1 MAFKVII
8 SNEAKNDLEY
18 SYLYYRENANKK
30 VADNFIKECNN
41 IRKTISEN
49 PYFKIWFDDFRTVP
63 LKKYPFLIFFSV
75 DKKENFILIA
85 RIFHTSQN
93 PEKYP

>member
-8 SNEAKNDLEY
+8 SDEAKIDLEY

-30 VADNFIKECNN
+30 VADNFIKDFNK
-41 IRKTISEN
+41 IRTTISDN
-49 PYFKIWFDDFRTVP
+49 PYFKIWFEDFRAVP
-63 LKKYPFLIFFSV
+63 LKKYPFLIFFSI
-75 DKKENFILIA
+75 DEKENIILVA
-85 RIFHTSQN
+85 RVFHTSQN